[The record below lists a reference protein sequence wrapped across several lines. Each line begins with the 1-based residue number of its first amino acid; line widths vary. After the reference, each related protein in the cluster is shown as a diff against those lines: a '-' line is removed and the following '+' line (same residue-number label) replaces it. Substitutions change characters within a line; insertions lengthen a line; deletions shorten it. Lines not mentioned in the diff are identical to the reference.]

1 MGAGVIGWTMASPS
15 THEYRTRYRR
25 HLPHLQFPGRLVHV
39 TAKVKDGNP
48 LLATE
53 AARDIVADALR
64 SLHKEKYLLHAYV
77 VMPNH
82 FHATL
87 LPLAKPER
95 TMNLGGSG
103 FPPTPSLPSEARKA

>member
-1 MGAGVIGWTMASPS
+1 MVAD
-15 THEYRTRYRR
+15 
-25 HLPHLQFPGRLVHV
+25 LVGDFRDEV
-39 TAKVKDGNP
+39 VCFGKTEEGNP

-82 FHATL
+82 FHAIL
-87 LPLAKPER
+87 LPLPKPAR
-95 TMNLGGSG
+95 TMNLGGSA
-103 FPPTPSLPSEARKA
+103 FPARHDGLERPSYPFCGGNLGKYEKIPCNTEGR